1 MTRYIFRR
9 LLQTVPVLLGV
20 SLLAFAIMHVVPGDP
35 VRLIAGPDAPESVV
49 GRVRVELGLER
60 PLHVQYLSFLGRA
73 LRGDLG
79 RSLRSRAPV
88 IEEIFSRFPA
98 TLELTTVSMLLAVV
112 VGIPL
117 GLVAA
122 VRRASWLDYLAMG
135 ASLSTLSM
143 PIFWVAIVAIW
154 LFSLQLGW
162 LPVSGRAGPVWEW
175 EGLRHM
181 VLPAATLATTSLAI
195 ISRLTRSGML
205 DVLGREYVTTARAKG
220 VPPFRALM
228 KYPLRMALNPFIS
241 DIGSLL
247 PHIISGAAVVSVVL
261 SLPTTGPMLL
271 EALRSQDMY
280 LAGSF
285 LMFMATLTVIGM
297 FISDLALAALD
308 PRIRLSGGVTR

>member
-49 GRVRVELGLER
+49 ARVRVDLGLER

-88 IEEIFSRFPA
+88 IDEIFSRFPA

-220 VPPFRALM
+220 VPPWSVVGKHAL
-228 KYPLRMALNPFIS
+228 KNALIPVVTVVGLQYGF
-241 DIGSLL
+241 LL
-247 PHIISGAAVVSVVL
+247 GGAVVTETIFAWPGVGRLAITAILQRDYPVVQ
-261 SLPTTGPMLL
+261 GCVLL
-271 EALRSQDMY
+271 VAVVFVLINLLVDVLY
-280 LAGSF
+280 GW
-285 LMFMATLTVIGM
+285 
-297 FISDLALAALD
+297 LD
-308 PRIRLSGGVTR
+308 PRIRYE

>member
-20 SLLAFAIMHVVPGDP
+20 SVLAFAIMHVVPGDP

-49 GRVRVELGLER
+49 ARVRVELGLER

-88 IEEIFSRFPA
+88 IDEIFSRFPA

-175 EGLRHM
+175 EGLRHI

-220 VPPFRALM
+220 VPPWSVVGKHAL
-228 KYPLRMALNPFIS
+228 KNALIPVVTVVGLQYGF
-241 DIGSLL
+241 LL
-247 PHIISGAAVVSVVL
+247 GGAVVTEAIFAWPGVGRLAITAILQRDYPVVQ
-261 SLPTTGPMLL
+261 GCVLL
-271 EALRSQDMY
+271 VAVVFVLINLLVDVLY
-280 LAGSF
+280 GW
-285 LMFMATLTVIGM
+285 
-297 FISDLALAALD
+297 LD
-308 PRIRLSGGVTR
+308 PRIRYE

>member
-1 MTRYIFRR
+1 MTRYILRR

-49 GRVRVELGLER
+49 ARVRVELGLER

-88 IEEIFSRFPA
+88 IDEIFSRFPA
-98 TLELTTVSMLLAVV
+98 TLELTTASMLLAVV

-175 EGLRHM
+175 EGLRHI

-220 VPPFRALM
+220 VPPWSVVGKHAL
-228 KYPLRMALNPFIS
+228 KNALIPVVTVVGLQYGF
-241 DIGSLL
+241 LL
-247 PHIISGAAVVSVVL
+247 GGAVVTETIFAWPGVGRLAITAILQRDYPVVQ
-261 SLPTTGPMLL
+261 GCVLL
-271 EALRSQDMY
+271 VAVVFVLINLLVDVLY
-280 LAGSF
+280 GW
-285 LMFMATLTVIGM
+285 
-297 FISDLALAALD
+297 LD
-308 PRIRLSGGVTR
+308 PRIRYE

>member
-1 MTRYIFRR
+1 MSRYIFRR

-49 GRVRVELGLER
+49 ARIRVELGLER

-79 RSLRSRAPV
+79 RSLRSRTPV
-88 IEEIFSRFPA
+88 MDEIFSRFPA
-98 TLELTTVSMLLAVV
+98 TLELTTVSMLLAVG

-122 VRRASWLDYLAMG
+122 VRRASWLDYLATG

-175 EGLRHM
+175 EGLRHI

-220 VPPFRALM
+220 VPPWSVVGKHALAN
-228 KYPLRMALNPFIS
+228 ALIPVVTVVGLQYGF
-241 DIGSLL
+241 LL
-247 PHIISGAAVVSVVL
+247 GGAVVTETIFAWPGVGRLAITAILQRDYPVVQ
-261 SLPTTGPMLL
+261 GCVLL
-271 EALRSQDMY
+271 VAVAFVLINLLVDVLY
-280 LAGSF
+280 GW
-285 LMFMATLTVIGM
+285 
-297 FISDLALAALD
+297 LD
-308 PRIRLSGGVTR
+308 PRIRYE